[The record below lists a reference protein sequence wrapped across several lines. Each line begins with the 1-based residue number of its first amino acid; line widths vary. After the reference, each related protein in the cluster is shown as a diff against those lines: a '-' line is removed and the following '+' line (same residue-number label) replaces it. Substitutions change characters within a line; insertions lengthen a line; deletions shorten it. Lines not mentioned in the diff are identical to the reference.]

1 MNHALRFLDQRL
13 LAPSLLQASPEVLR
27 RARLLASLLVLF
39 VLCNV
44 MFMAQM
50 VLSGIPE
57 QAVPLTVVLGFYL
70 SSLAVVRWRGSLEL
84 ATHLFVGPLLTL
96 VLGYV
101 ARGGGVYAAT
111 TWPWSVLGVSLAYLL
126 GGRRAGRAWFLVHAL
141 AVGTCTALALSRASI
156 PTLPP
161 AGPVAAGFGVMMLTV
176 MFISVILVY
185 ESAKEQMVRSL
196 EASGARTR
204 LVLDNIGDGFLLV
217 GPDGVV
223 TGEHSRAV
231 AHWFGP
237 VSGQHLWDYLCDDD
251 TARLRFR
258 LGWEELVADVL
269 PRELLVEQMPA
280 RVRRGERTFSVHY
293 RVVGGDRVDAV
304 VVITRDITLELA
316 ASAAEEERA
325 EHVDLFERFA
335 RDPEGFR
342 GFLREC
348 RALAEGVGASVGDLQ
363 RRMLHTLKGNAAIFG
378 ASRVASWCHRL
389 EDRLAADEA
398 LSDDDLHELRR
409 RLAAV
414 EGRFA
419 TLLDARAGQL
429 NVEAADVDALRA
441 ALRAHAPLAVL
452 ESHLDGWRGEPLRVV
467 LERMAE
473 QARGLARRL
482 GHGDIETEVDAP
494 HVRVPRGRFDGL
506 VAVCAHL
513 LRNAV
518 DHGMEPRDARVAQ
531 GKPATPQMRFAARL
545 DEGAVVFTL
554 ADDGR
559 GVDWEKVRAKAQ
571 SRGMPHA
578 TREDLVA
585 ALFADGLS
593 TRSSVSEIS
602 GRGVGMAAVRES
614 VARLG
619 GTLEIQSEPGQ
630 GTALTITLPNTLLAA
645 PRRSSLPPRASA
657 APSSE
662 HPRMWH

>member
-1 MNHALRFLDQRL
+1 MNHALRLLDHRL
-13 LAPSLLQASPEVLR
+13 LAPSLLQASPEVQR

-50 VLSGIPE
+50 ILSGIPE

-70 SSLAVVRWRGSLEL
+70 SSLAVVRWKGSLEL

-141 AVGTCTALALSRASI
+141 AVVTCTALALKGHQF

-161 AGPVAAGFGVMMLTV
+161 AGPVAAGFGVLMLTV

-223 TGEHSRAV
+223 TGEHSKAV
-231 AHWFGP
+231 EHWFGP

-251 TARLRFR
+251 KTRLRFR

-280 RVRRGERTFSVHY
+280 RVRRGARTFSVHY

-348 RALAEGVGASVGDLQ
+348 RVLAEGVGASVGELQ
-363 RRMLHTLKGNAAIFG
+363 MRTLHTLKGNAAIFG

-389 EDRLAADEA
+389 EDRVAAGED

-409 RLAAV
+409 RLGAV

-419 TLLDARAGQL
+419 ALLDARAGQL

-441 ALRAHAPLAVL
+441 APRCAPTRPSPCWSPTSTGGAA
-452 ESHLDGWRGEPLRVV
+452 SPCAWSSSAWPSRPGASPDASGT
-467 LERMAE
+467 
-473 QARGLARRL
+473 
-482 GHGDIETEVDAP
+482 ETSRPRSTRPTCASPAGASTGSWPCAP
-494 HVRVPRGRFDGL
+494 TS
-506 VAVCAHL
+506 C
-513 LRNAV
+513 
-518 DHGMEPRDARVAQ
+518 
-531 GKPATPQMRFAARL
+531 ATPWTTAWSLATRGSRRASPRRPTCASRRGSTRARWSSPSPTTAAAWTGRRCGPRPGRAGCPTPPARTSWPRSSPTASAPAAR
-545 DEGAVVFTL
+545 
-554 ADDGR
+554 
-559 GVDWEKVRAKAQ
+559 
-571 SRGMPHA
+571 
-578 TREDLVA
+578 
-585 ALFADGLS
+585 
-593 TRSSVSEIS
+593 
-602 GRGVGMAAVRES
+602 
-614 VARLG
+614 
-619 GTLEIQSEPGQ
+619 
-630 GTALTITLPNTLLAA
+630 
-645 PRRSSLPPRASA
+645 
-657 APSSE
+657 
-662 HPRMWH
+662 